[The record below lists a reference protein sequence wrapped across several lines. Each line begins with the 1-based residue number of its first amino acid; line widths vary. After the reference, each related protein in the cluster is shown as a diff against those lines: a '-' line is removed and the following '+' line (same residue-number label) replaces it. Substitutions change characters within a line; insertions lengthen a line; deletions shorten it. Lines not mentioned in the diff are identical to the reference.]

1 MPHRPGAEDAV
12 AVHLRRVEIRSGR
25 VQYLDEASAARWG
38 VGRMRAS
45 VRLPSGFGRTGGI
58 ADLEL
63 RTVLRR
69 GGRQALAQLALD
81 GAVRWDGKRV
91 AFRGDLQSG
100 PFVFGPLHFEGGRG
114 RLSVDRRG
122 AHLRDLEL
130 ELGDGAVAGR
140 ARALL
145 GPQSSVA
152 LALAGRGGALQDALG
167 EARVAVGGA
176 WETRLAIQ
184 GPAPWRSAARRE
196 LGGHGR
202 LAITAGWITPFELGS
217 ALLDVLA
224 PLRGRAQSKQLRA
237 RYPDL
242 FDEER
247 LAFSRLAGTFRLD
260 GRRVQT
266 DDLVLRGE
274 AYRAAARGF
283 VSVDGR
289 LGLGIRLTLSDALT
303 QDLVGRSGLAAAVGA
318 VPGRGLAVPLRLEG
332 TVVHPRLRA
341 RPEWSRALIRRTL
354 GGSGMG
360 DLLERLLR

>member
-1 MPHRPGAEDAV
+1 MPRRPDADDAV
-12 AVHLRRVEIRSGR
+12 TMHLRRIEIHKGR
-25 VQYLDEASAARWG
+25 VQFLDEASAARWAL
-38 VGRMRAS
+38 GRMRAS
-45 VRLPSGFGRTGGI
+45 VRLPSDFARAGGE

-69 GGRQALAQLALD
+69 GGREALAELTLD
-81 GAVRWDGKRV
+81 GQVGWNGRRV
-91 AFRGDLQSG
+91 AFRGDLDSG
-100 PFVFGPLHFEGGRG
+100 PFVFGPLHFDSGSG
-114 RLSVDRRG
+114 RLFIDQRG
-122 AHLRDLEL
+122 AHLREL
-130 ELGDGAVAGR
+130 ALALGNGTVAGR

-145 GPQSSVA
+145 GADASVA
-152 LALAGRGGALQDALG
+152 LALAGQGDALQDAFG
-167 EARVAVGGA
+167 DVKVVVGGA
-176 WETRLAIQ
+176 WETQLAVH
-184 GPAPWRSAARRE
+184 GPAPWRSGARRG
-196 LGGHGR
+196 LRGHGR

-224 PLRGRAQSKQLRA
+224 PLRGRAQSQQLRA

-247 LAFSRLAGTFRLD
+247 LAFSRLGGTFRLD

-266 DDLVLRGE
+266 NDLVLRGE

-289 LGLGIRLTLSDALT
+289 LGLGVRLTLSDALT

-332 TVVHPRLRA
+332 TVVHPRVRA
-341 RPEWSRALIRRTL
+341 RPEWSRALMRRAL

-360 DLLERLLR
+360 DLLERLLH